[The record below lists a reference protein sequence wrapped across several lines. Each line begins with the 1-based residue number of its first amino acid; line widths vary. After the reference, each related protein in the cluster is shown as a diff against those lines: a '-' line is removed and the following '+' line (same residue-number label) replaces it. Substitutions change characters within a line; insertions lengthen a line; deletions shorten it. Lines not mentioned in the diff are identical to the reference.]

1 MSKFLAR
8 LLLVALPLAAL
19 LVVEALLPI
28 DAFTF
33 RAWEA
38 LEVRSRLVDTRAV
51 RLFPW
56 TTLPGPFLPDARLA
70 LVEQGD
76 LGHHT
81 PLAQHR
87 FVSWVTD
94 AWGYRASPAGA
105 DPELVLVGDS
115 EVVGTGLD
123 QDETIA
129 EVLRTGHGLGAY
141 PYAPSNLA
149 AFFADRRF
157 SERPPRFLVVE
168 CVERQVLEDYRVLPV
183 LRPKPRPVRLVESA
197 PLRAFETAW
206 NRLSRLAALGYLRAR
221 INGRPPPVARGDLLF
236 YRGLEDAAAPDPA
249 RVGAAADTLAQLSAQ
264 ARARGMRFAVLV
276 VPDKETIYAD
286 LFGAARPPLLAAL
299 RRELEARGVEAIDLE
314 GPFLAARAR
323 GEPPYLGDDT
333 HWSASGVRVAG
344 ALVAAWAGSPGSDPP
359 RELPGSDQGTRER

>member
-1 MSKFLAR
+1 MPHFLSR
-8 LLLVALPLAAL
+8 LLLVTLPLAAL

-38 LEVRSRLVDTRAV
+38 LEIRSRLVDTRAV

-56 TTLPGPFLPDARLA
+56 TTLPGPFLPDARLE
-70 LVEQGD
+70 LVEEGD

-81 PLAQHR
+81 PLAR
-87 FVSWVTD
+87 RRLASWVTD
-94 AWGYRASPAGA
+94 AWGYRVSPGGA

-123 QDETIA
+123 QRETIA

-157 SERPPRFLVVE
+157 SERPPRWLVVE
-168 CVERQVLEDYRVLPV
+168 CVERQVLEDFRVMPTV
-183 LRPKPRPVRLVESA
+183 RPKPRPVQLVHSA

-206 NRLSRLAALGYLRAR
+206 NRLTRMAALGYLRAR
-221 INGRPPPVARGDLLF
+221 INGRPPPLARGDLLF
-236 YRGLEDAAAPDPA
+236 LRGLDGTAAPDPA
-249 RVGAAADTLAQLSAQ
+249 RVGAAADTLALLA
-264 ARARGMRFAVLV
+264 ARARDRGMRFAVLV

-286 LFGAARPPLLAAL
+286 LFDGAVRPPLLAAL

-323 GEPPYLGDDT
+323 GEQPYLSDDT
-333 HWSASGVRVAG
+333 HWSAAGVSLAG
-344 ALVAAWAGSPGSDPP
+344 ALVAGWARAPAQ
-359 RELPGSDQGTRER
+359 RVLTK

>member
-1 MSKFLAR
+1 MSRFLGR
-8 LLLVALPLAAL
+8 LLLVTLPLAAL

-38 LEVRSRLVDTRAV
+38 LEIRSRLVDTRAV
-51 RLFPW
+51 RLFPY

-70 LVEQGD
+70 LIEEGD

-87 FVSWVTD
+87 SVSWVTD
-94 AWGYRASPAGA
+94 EWGYRVSPGGA

-123 QDETIA
+123 QGETIA
-129 EVLRTGHGLGAY
+129 EVLRNRHDVGAY
-141 PYAPSNLA
+141 PYAPSDLA

-157 SERPPRFLVVE
+157 SERPPRLLVVE
-168 CVERQVLEDYRVLPV
+168 CVERQVLEDYQVMPV
-183 LRPKPRPVRLVESA
+183 VRPKPRPVRLIQSA

-206 NRLSRLAALGYLRAR
+206 NRLTRLAALGYLRAR
-221 INGRPPPVARGDLLF
+221 INGRPTPLARGDLLF
-236 YRGLEDAAAPDPA
+236 LRGLDEVAAPDPA
-249 RVGAAADTLAQLSAQ
+249 RLRAAAETLAQLAAR

-286 LFGAARPPLLAAL
+286 LFDGASRPPLLAAL
-299 RRELEARGVEAIDLE
+299 RRELQARGVEAIDLE
-314 GPFLAARAR
+314 EPFLAARAR
-323 GEPPYLGDDT
+323 GEQPYLSDDT
-333 HWSASGVRVAG
+333 HWSASGVRLAG
-344 ALVAAWAGSPGSDPP
+344 ALVAAWAGSP
-359 RELPGSDQGTRER
+359 RTDQGTLDR

>member
-1 MSKFLAR
+1 MPHFLGR
-8 LLLVALPLAAL
+8 LLLVTLPLAAL
-19 LVVEALLPI
+19 LVVETLLPN

-38 LEVRSRLVDTRAV
+38 LEVRDRLVDTRAV
-51 RLFPW
+51 RLFPY
-56 TTLPGPFLPDARLA
+56 TTLPGPFLPDTRLS
-70 LVEQGD
+70 LVEEGD

-81 PLAQHR
+81 PLAQQR

-94 AWGYRASPAGA
+94 AWGYRASPADA

-123 QDETIA
+123 QGETIA
-129 EVLRTGHGLGAY
+129 EVLRTGHGVGAY

-157 SERPPRFLVVE
+157 GERPPRWLVVE
-168 CVERQVLEDYRVLPV
+168 CVERQVLEDFQVMPA
-183 LRPKPRPVRLVESA
+183 LRPKPRPVQLVESA

-206 NRLSRLAALGYLRAR
+206 NRLNRMAALGYLRAR
-221 INGRPPPVARGDLLF
+221 INGRPPPLARADLLF
-236 YRGLEDAAAPDPA
+236 LRGLDGVAAPDPT
-249 RVGAAADTLAQLSAQ
+249 RIRAAAETLAALA
-264 ARARGMRFAVLV
+264 ARARAKGMRFAVLV

-286 LFGAARPPLLAAL
+286 LFPGARRPTLLAAL
-299 RRELEARGVEAIDLE
+299 RRELQERGVEAIDLE

-323 GEPPYLGDDT
+323 GDQPYLRDDT
-333 HWSASGVRVAG
+333 HWSAAGVSLAG
-344 ALVAAWAGSPGSDPP
+344 ELVAAWARAP
-359 RELPGSDQGTRER
+359 DQRVLER